1 MIKVTPA
8 TIRASYELLVQLP
21 PFSRW
26 KLPDTKDIEFVA
38 TRAVDCYGEYEPEHI
53 IRVSGAKNG
62 HLDTLLRT
70 VAHEIIHMVRAC
82 RGDPN
87 WDKHDDKFAEMAA
100 AVSQNMGFDPKE
112 L

>member
-1 MIKVTPA
+1 MIKVTPS
-8 TIRASYELLVQLP
+8 TIRACYDLLSALP
-21 PFSRW
+21 PFSGW
-26 KLPDTKDIEFVA
+26 KKPHVDDIEFVA
-38 TRAVDCYGEYEPEHI
+38 TRQTDCYGEYEPEHI

-70 VAHEIIHMVRAC
+70 TAHEMIHMVRAC

-87 WDKHDDKFAEMAA
+87 WDKHDEVFARMAA
-100 AVSQNMGFDPKE
+100 QVSKNMGFDPKE